1 MGCENMFIFLW
12 MSQKCMK
19 VSKKKTVSNKEK
31 KNPDRCLR
39 QFDQLKNKTMVEKKK
54 WHVSLPKETGQKW

>member
-1 MGCENMFIFLW
+1 MGCEKMFIILW

-19 VSKKKTVSNKEK
+19 VSKKENSFEQRK
-31 KNPDRCLR
+31 KPQDRCLR

-54 WHVSLPKETGQKW
+54 WHVSLPKETGQK

>member
-1 MGCENMFIFLW
+1 MGCEKMFIFLW

-19 VSKKKTVSNKEK
+19 VSKKENSFEQRK
-31 KNPDRCLR
+31 KKPDRCLR

-54 WHVSLPKETGQKW
+54 WHVSLPKETGQK

>member
-1 MGCENMFIFLW
+1 MGCEKMFIFLW

-19 VSKKKTVSNKEK
+19 VSKKKNSFEQRK
-31 KNPDRCLR
+31 KTKDRCFR

-54 WHVSLPKETGQKW
+54 WHVSLPKETGQK

>member
-1 MGCENMFIFLW
+1 MGCEKMFIFLW

-19 VSKKKTVSNKEK
+19 VSKKEKSFEQRK

-39 QFDQLKNKTMVEKKK
+39 QFYQLKNKTMVEKKK
-54 WHVSLPKETGQKW
+54 WHVSLPKETGQK